1 MTNLELASAMR
12 NKLFGSRGTD
22 VDAAYMAALAA
33 VQMASKKDR
42 VALTIALHVLTNTIC
57 NFIEANETGEMK

>member
-22 VDAAYMAALAA
+22 VDAAYQAAWATIERLP
-33 VQMASKKDR
+33 KGDR
-42 VALTIALHVLTNTIC
+42 LPMLVALHVLTNTIC
-57 NFIEANETGEMK
+57 NHIEANEGVGK